1 MHPDGAGSSP
11 APYPIQPADYAVI
24 LVGDV
29 LRLPNRER
37 TMRLELEELEVE
49 AGSFRLGPISL
60 ALGEGEYLIV
70 LGPSGAGK
78 TVTLETVAGLRTAA
92 AGRIRIAGRDVTSA
106 SPESRRAGMLFQ
118 DSLLFPHLN
127 VRRNLAYGARRQRR
141 ERARGRAE
149 SARLASLLRIEP
161 LMERMPRG
169 LSGGERQRVALG
181 RALASGPDVLLL
193 DEPMAA
199 LDPNSREEL
208 RHTLLD
214 LHREL
219 GTATVH
225 VTHSFAEALAL
236 GDRVAVLI
244 DGRLHQVGAPQE
256 VFAHPSSPIT
266 ARFLRSATI
275 IPEGESAEPGKD
287 AIAITARGL
296 RLDLADGRG
305 GAMPRLNAQSAEAGP
320 AISSNGDGLLAGRIL
335 TVESD
340 GSRIRIVVN
349 VGVELSATLD
359 ARALASGALA
369 PGTAVW
375 VRLGE

>member
-1 MHPDGAGSSP
+1 
-11 APYPIQPADYAVI
+11 
-24 LVGDV
+24 
-29 LRLPNRER
+29 
-37 TMRLELEELEVE
+37 MRLELEELGVE

-78 TVTLETVAGLRTAA
+78 TVTLETVAGLRAAA
-92 AGRIRIAGRDVTSA
+92 AGRIKIAGRDVTRA
-106 SPESRRAGMLFQ
+106 APESRRVGMLFQ
-118 DSLLFPHLN
+118 DSLLFPHLS
-127 VRRNLAYGARRQRR
+127 VRQNLAYGAHRQG
-141 ERARGRAE
+141 RARVHAE
-149 SARLASLLRIEP
+149 SARLASLLHIER

-208 RHTLLD
+208 RRTLLE

-236 GDRVAVLI
+236 GDRIAVLI
-244 DGRLHQVGAPQE
+244 DGRLHQVGTPQD

-275 IPEGESAEPGKD
+275 APDGEPAEPGKD
-287 AIAITARGL
+287 ALALTARGL
-296 RLDLADGRG
+296 RLDPAERH
-305 GAMPRLNAQSAEAGP
+305 GAIPRLQAQNAEAGP
-320 AISSNGDGLLAGRIL
+320 SAALNGDGMLAGRIV
-335 TVESD
+335 TAQSD
-340 GSRIRIVVN
+340 AGMIRIVVN

-359 ARALASGALA
+359 ANTVSSAALA
-369 PGTAVW
+369 PGAAVW
-375 VRLGE
+375 VKLGE